1 MLFVCIKKFRP
12 LILLLGGRRVRA
24 RGCGARPPSGSP
36 TAVRSARRAAHAHT
50 QPAAMMRRGSMA
62 PLSGIGEPLIV
73 VEESGAEEL
82 DTSSRSF
89 TPVRGPS
96 LDQESPPDPYHLS
109 PWRETRKHSLPT
121 PACTSGPT
129 ASQVRR
135 LSERGES
142 AAREAREAAFLATL
156 SQAPPQ
162 PGGRR
167 HSVVTISRVPQALF
181 GRGRR
186 ESIAAFPALGHRR
199 DSGSKKCPPATDTL
213 GSTHN
218 LQLDIMDDIVQ
229 ARKVRMRLWNTS
241 NERVCE
247 VQPLDE
253 RSPISGSVRY
263 TNRGRR
269 HSDFIGSPLP
279 PIPARRRAS
288 EMPPPI
294 PPRCN
299 AGVVCTDTD
308 LHLML
313 NALTSSATEI
323 DSCGKPERT
332 PRRLADMRSSSFD
345 ASSFRETSTES
356 GKTWFTRRHQ
366 TLATKKKEE
375 KEPKKPKV
383 TFAADAKPAPGDVA
397 AVVWDKPSGSVVDA
411 SALGSAIEVFLRKSS
426 VAEPGPS
433 SSGSPPARE
442 PAPKAGEARSK
453 PRDIPGTS
461 RTMGR
466 ADGERWYT
474 NRPEEDEPAEGC
486 DATLCT
492 SLKDLFV

>member
-1 MLFVCIKKFRP
+1 
-12 LILLLGGRRVRA
+12 
-24 RGCGARPPSGSP
+24 
-36 TAVRSARRAAHAHT
+36 
-50 QPAAMMRRGSMA
+50 MMRRGSMA
-62 PLSGIGEPLIV
+62 IAGGGEPLIV
-73 VEESGAEEL
+73 VEESGVEE
-82 DTSSRSF
+82 SEPYRE
-89 TPVRGPS
+89 PMPIRGFS
-96 LDQESPPDPYHLS
+96 EDQESPPDPYHLS

-121 PACTSGPT
+121 PSCTSGPT

-135 LSERGES
+135 LSERGEG

-156 SQAPPQ
+156 SQASPQ

-186 ESIAAFPALGHRR
+186 ESIAAFPALARRR
-199 DSGSKKCPPATDTL
+199 DSGAKKCPPATDTL

-241 NERVCE
+241 NEKVCE

-253 RSPISGSVRY
+253 RSPVSGSVRY

-269 HSDFIGSPLP
+269 HSDFMGSPLP

-294 PPRCN
+294 PPRTG

-308 LHLML
+308 LKLML

-323 DSCGKPERT
+323 DRCGKPDRS
-332 PRRLADMRSSSFD
+332 RRLADMRSSSFD
-345 ASSFRETSTES
+345 ASTLREKLSES
-356 GKTWFTRRHQ
+356 GATWFTRRHQ
-366 TLATKKKEE
+366 TLATKKKENE
-375 KEPKKPKV
+375 AKKPKV
-383 TFAADAKPAPGDVA
+383 TFAPDSKAAPGDAA

-411 SALGSAIEVFLRKSS
+411 SALGSAIEVFLRSGTTS
-426 VAEPGPS
+426 TTGPS
-433 SSGSPPARE
+433 TS
-442 PAPKAGEARSK
+442 
-453 PRDIPGTS
+453 GTS
-461 RTMGR
+461 KLQEAPQKPEIESRPSTSRAGR
-466 ADGERWYT
+466 SEGERWFI
-474 NRPEEDEPAEGC
+474 NRSEEEEGC
-486 DATLCT
+486 DASLCS

>member
-1 MLFVCIKKFRP
+1 MFD
-12 LILLLGGRRVRA
+12 LG
-24 RGCGARPPSGSP
+24 
-36 TAVRSARRAAHAHT
+36 
-50 QPAAMMRRGSMA
+50 
-62 PLSGIGEPLIV
+62 
-73 VEESGAEEL
+73 
-82 DTSSRSF
+82 
-89 TPVRGPS
+89 
-96 LDQESPPDPYHLS
+96 
-109 PWRETRKHSLPT
+109 
-121 PACTSGPT
+121 
-129 ASQVRR
+129 
-135 LSERGES
+135 
-142 AAREAREAAFLATL
+142 
-156 SQAPPQ
+156 
-162 PGGRR
+162 
-167 HSVVTISRVPQALF
+167 
-181 GRGRR
+181 
-186 ESIAAFPALGHRR
+186 
-199 DSGSKKCPPATDTL
+199 PPATDTL

-269 HSDFIGSPLP
+269 HSDFMGSPLP

-294 PPRCN
+294 PPRSN
-299 AGVVCTDTD
+299 SGVVCTDTD

-323 DSCGKPERT
+323 DRCGKPEST
-332 PRRLADMRSSSFD
+332 PRRLADTRSSSFD

-356 GKTWFTRRHQ
+356 GKIWFIRRHQ

-383 TFAADAKPAPGDVA
+383 TFAADAKPGPGDVA

-433 SSGSPPARE
+433 TSGSPPAKE
-442 PAPKAGEARSK
+442 PAPKSGETRSK

-461 RTMGR
+461 RAVGR
-466 ADGERWYT
+466 TDGERWYT
-474 NRPEEDEPAEGC
+474 NPPEEDEPAEGC

>member
-1 MLFVCIKKFRP
+1 
-12 LILLLGGRRVRA
+12 
-24 RGCGARPPSGSP
+24 
-36 TAVRSARRAAHAHT
+36 
-50 QPAAMMRRGSMA
+50 MMRRGSMA
-62 PLSGIGEPLIV
+62 IAGGGEPLIV
-73 VEESGAEEL
+73 VEESGAE
-82 DTSSRSF
+82 DTDSSPRS
-89 TPVRGPS
+89 TVPARGLS
-96 LDQESPPDPYHLS
+96 IDQESPPDPYHLS

-121 PACTSGPT
+121 PSCTSGPT

-135 LSERGES
+135 LSERGEG

-156 SQAPPQ
+156 SQASPQ

-186 ESIAAFPALGHRR
+186 ESIAAFPALARRR
-199 DSGSKKCPPATDTL
+199 DSGSGPPATDTL

-253 RSPISGSVRY
+253 RSPMSGSVRY

-269 HSDFIGSPLP
+269 HSDFVGALLP

-288 EMPPPI
+288 EMPPPPPI
-294 PPRCN
+294 PPRTG

-323 DSCGKPERT
+323 DRCGKPDKS
-332 PRRLADMRSSSFD
+332 RRLADMRSSSFD
-345 ASSFRETSTES
+345 ASTLRDKPADAGT
-356 GKTWFTRRHQ
+356 TWFTRRHQ
-366 TLATKKKEE
+366 TLATKKKEN
-375 KEPKKPKV
+375 EPKKHKV
-383 TFAADAKPAPGDVA
+383 TFAPDAKQAPGDVA

-426 VAEPGPS
+426 VVDPGAS
-433 SSGSPPARE
+433 TSGTSVQKELPP
-442 PAPKAGEARSK
+442 KGNEARTK
-453 PRDIPGTS
+453 QRDIPGGRLPAT
-461 RTMGR
+461 R
-466 ADGERWYT
+466 ADNERWYP
-474 NRPEEDEPAEGC
+474 NRPEEEETAESC
-486 DATLCT
+486 DATLCS

>member
-1 MLFVCIKKFRP
+1 
-12 LILLLGGRRVRA
+12 
-24 RGCGARPPSGSP
+24 
-36 TAVRSARRAAHAHT
+36 
-50 QPAAMMRRGSMA
+50 MMRRGSMA
-62 PLSGIGEPLIV
+62 MIGGGEPLIV
-73 VEESGAEEL
+73 VEESGVEESESPL
-82 DTSSRSF
+82 HHAAL
-89 TPVRGPS
+89 PRGFS
-96 LDQESPPDPYHLS
+96 EDQESPPDPYHLS

-135 LSERGES
+135 LSERGEG
-142 AAREAREAAFLATL
+142 AAKEAREAAFLATL

-186 ESIAAFPALGHRR
+186 ESIAAFPALSRR
-199 DSGSKKCPPATDTL
+199 GSIAKKCPPATDTM

-241 NERVCE
+241 SEKVCE

-253 RSPISGSVRY
+253 RSPISGSIRY

-269 HSDFIGSPLP
+269 HSDFVGSPLP

-288 EMPPPI
+288 EMPPPPPI
-294 PPRCN
+294 PPRSST
-299 AGVVCTDTD
+299 GVICTDTD
-308 LHLML
+308 LKHML

-323 DSCGKPERT
+323 DRCGKPERT
-332 PRRLADMRSSSFD
+332 RQLSDMRSSSFD
-345 ASSFRETSTES
+345 ASSLREKFSDS
-356 GKTWFTRRHQ
+356 GTTWFTRRHQ
-366 TLATKKKEE
+366 TLATKKKETEE
-375 KEPKKPKV
+375 KKLKV
-383 TFAADAKPAPGDVA
+383 TFAPDSKQAPGDAA

-411 SALGSAIEVFLRKSS
+411 SALGSAIEVFLRR
-426 VAEPGPS
+426 
-433 SSGSPPARE
+433 SSGAPPVPPTSTIVKE
-442 PAPKAGEARSK
+442 TKSKAADRSK
-453 PRDIPGTS
+453 ARDAPSTS
-461 RTMGR
+461 KEGEHWFISKPEDD
-466 ADGERWYT
+466 DG
-474 NRPEEDEPAEGC
+474 AGGC
-486 DATLCT
+486 EASICS

>member
-1 MLFVCIKKFRP
+1 
-12 LILLLGGRRVRA
+12 
-24 RGCGARPPSGSP
+24 
-36 TAVRSARRAAHAHT
+36 
-50 QPAAMMRRGSMA
+50 MMRRGSMA
-62 PLSGIGEPLIV
+62 MIGGGEPLIV
-73 VEESGAEEL
+73 VEESGAE
-82 DTSSRSF
+82 DTDSSPRSSA
-89 TPVRGPS
+89 PIRGLS
-96 LDQESPPDPYHLS
+96 VDTESPPDPYHLS

-121 PACTSGPT
+121 PSCTTGPT

-135 LSERGES
+135 LSERGEG

-186 ESIAAFPALGHRR
+186 ESIAAFPALSRRR
-199 DSGSKKCPPATDTL
+199 DSGVSFAGPPATDTL

-247 VQPLDE
+247 VQPIDQ
-253 RSPISGSVRY
+253 RSPMSGSVRY

-269 HSDFIGSPLP
+269 HSDFVGAPLP

-288 EMPPPI
+288 EMPPPPPI
-294 PPRCN
+294 PPRAN

-323 DSCGKPERT
+323 DRCGKPERT
-332 PRRLADMRSSSFD
+332 RRLADMRSSSFD
-345 ASSFRETSTES
+345 TSTLREKPAES
-356 GKTWFTRRHQ
+356 GTTWFTRRHQ
-366 TLATKKKEE
+366 TLETKKKENE
-375 KEPKKPKV
+375 PPKKNKV
-383 TFAADAKPAPGDVA
+383 TFAPDSKPAPGDVA

-426 VAEPGPS
+426 AVDPVAS
-433 SSGSPPARE
+433 TSGTVASKELPAKSNETRV
-442 PAPKAGEARSK
+442 K
-453 PRDIPGTS
+453 PRDIPGGS
-461 RTMGR
+461 RPVQR
-466 ADGERWYT
+466 PEGERWYT
-474 NRPEEDEPAEGC
+474 NRPEEEETSESC